1 MKRKILL
8 VDDEEIF
15 LRPLAR
21 TIVAAGFLV
30 DTAGTASEAREKLK
44 TGEVDL
50 VISDVRMP
58 GMDGIA
64 FTRSLREEFGDL
76 PVILMTAYGSI
87 RTAVDA
93 MKAGAQ
99 DYLLKPFEPDE
110 ILLHIR
116 RILEIQD
123 LRAADRFRTARN
135 QETFDLRKT
144 LVFESPAMKRLQQEM
159 TGVLPLDTTIL
170 LTGETGTGKQL
181 IARAIHY
188 NGPRRDG
195 PLIEVNCAAI
205 PETLFETELFGHAR
219 GAFTGAVSDRK
230 GMFQLAHGGTLFLDE
245 IGEVPVSLQPK
256 LLTAIQEKKFLRVG
270 GARQIDVDVRII
282 CATNKSLEEEVAA
295 GRFRKDLF
303 FRLSVFPI
311 RVPPLR
317 ERPEDIPVLA
327 DFFLRRFA
335 RKCGKEYGS
344 LSPDDI
350 SALRAYDWPG
360 NVRELENFIERA
372 VIRAQGDRAE
382 ITAALGGLTR
392 TPADPGGEA
401 TFYPDLPFRD
411 AKERVVS
418 FFEKR
423 YIEEA
428 LRRAEGKLTE
438 AARLAGMDNKN
449 FSEKMKRYGITLE
462 AFKTFPPTA

>member
-21 TIVAAGFLV
+21 TITASGYLV
-30 DTAGTASEAREKLK
+30 ETAGNAAEAMEKLK
-44 TGEVDL
+44 KGEFDL

-58 GMDGIA
+58 GTDGIA
-64 FTRSLREEFGDL
+64 FTRSIREGFGDL

-93 MKAGAQ
+93 MKAGAH

-110 ILLHIR
+110 ILLHVR
-116 RILEIQD
+116 RTLEIQD
-123 LRAADRFRTARN
+123 LRSADRYRTARN

-144 LVFESPAMKRLQQEM
+144 LVWESPAMGRLQRDM
-159 TGVLPLDTTIL
+159 ASVLPLDTTIL

-181 IARAIHY
+181 IARALHY

-230 GMFQLAHGGTLFLDE
+230 GLFQLAHGGTLFLDE
-245 IGEVPVSLQPK
+245 IGEVPPSLQPK
-256 LLTAIQEKKFLRVG
+256 LLNAIQDKKFLRVG

-282 CATNKSLEEEVAA
+282 AATNKSLEDEAEA
-295 GRFRKDLF
+295 GRFRRDLF
-303 FRLSVFPI
+303 FRLSVYPLK
-311 RVPPLR
+311 VPPLR
-317 ERPEDIPVLA
+317 ERAEDIPVLA

-335 RKCGKEYGS
+335 RKCGKKIAPFS
-344 LSPDDI
+344 AADVD
-350 SALRAYDWPG
+350 ALRAYDWPG
-360 NVRELENFIERA
+360 NVRELENFVERA
-372 VIRAQGDRAE
+372 VIRASGERVDVAAGFSGFARKAGAAE
-382 ITAALGGLTR
+382 
-392 TPADPGGEA
+392 EA
-401 TFYPDLPFRD
+401 PLHPDLPFRD
-411 AKERVVS
+411 AKEKVVAA
-418 FFEKR
+418 FEKGYVR
-423 YIEEA
+423 EA
-428 LRRAEGKLTE
+428 LRKADGRLTE
-438 AARLAGMDNKN
+438 AARIAGMDNKN
-449 FSEKMKRYGITLE
+449 FSEKMKRHGLTLDE
-462 AFKTFPPTA
+462 FRRD